1 MSIGGTAA
9 TVIGN
14 TVSAV
19 AGGYGGLFDADAPV
33 HQAQLS
39 FDDDAKLPGGTELLR
54 PGLRADALVR
64 IAPQSDDEAIRTIC
78 IKLPD
83 VYGPGRDQDF
93 LLASSMD
100 GVPFHH
106 ATVPAARPGDR
117 LYSSLWLYL
126 AGLSP
131 VLFGARM
138 DGEAPGQLTFLMCGV
153 LSRFRR
159 VGTLTVNSGATADDA
174 DAGFVARNS
183 GGGIRPLPPVLAYR
197 G

>member
-1 MSIGGTAA
+1 MGIGGTAA
-9 TVIGN
+9 TIIGN

-19 AGGYGGLFDADAPV
+19 AGGVGGLFDADAPV
-33 HQAQLS
+33 QRAQLS
-39 FDDDAKLPGGTELLR
+39 FDDDADLPGGTDLLR
-54 PGLRADALVR
+54 PGSRVDALVR
-64 IAPQSDDEAIRTIC
+64 LAPQTDGEAIRTVC

-93 LLASSMD
+93 LLASSAD

-106 ATVPAARPGDR
+106 ATLPAARADDR

-126 AGLSP
+126 AGVQP

-138 DGEAPGQLTFLMCGV
+138 DGESPGGMTFLMCGV

-159 VGTLTVNSGATADDA
+159 VGTLTVNAGATADDA
-174 DAGFVARNS
+174 DAGFAARNS